1 MTIPEN
7 NMTPDDESKN
17 INCEKKVTNGISRWR
32 KVSRGFVII
41 SLCILLLGRAAT
53 GVLSLVVLDSVGKLP
68 DAAVYRDYEKL
79 PNFKD
84 GKFINHEPM
93 QHIIW
98 KKPRKKII
106 TRFLTDPPKAPL
118 SQIPRKALDGKNIG
132 AKSEDLRVFWL
143 GHSTLIF
150 DINGTRIMTDPIFGN
165 AAPLPKIVK
174 RFQPSPLRRSEIP
187 KLDLDAILISHD
199 HYDHLEKKT
208 IQSLV
213 KSDICFIVPL
223 GVGARLRG
231 WGIAADRITELNW
244 GQSVEVGKLKITSV
258 TSRHF
263 SGRLLKDRN
272 RTLWSAFVL
281 TGLKHNVFFAGD
293 GGYGSHFKDIGAKYG
308 PFDLTCL
315 EIGAWCERWPNSHL
329 FPEQTI
335 QAHKELRGK
344 YLLPIHWGAYDL
356 AFHEWDE
363 PIQRA
368 TAAAVKEK
376 VELLTP
382 IQGEGVIPGR
392 TATTNWWLPVSGK
405 FADDSK

>member
-1 MTIPEN
+1 MAIPDNDMTLNSESN
-7 NMTPDDESKN
+7 NIS
-17 INCEKKVTNGISRWR
+17 CEKKNTNGILRWR
-32 KVSRGFVII
+32 KISRGVII
-41 SLCILLLGRAAT
+41 VSLCLLLLGGAAT
-53 GVLSLVVLDSVGKLP
+53 GILSMVVLNSAGRLP
-68 DAAVYRDYEKL
+68 GAAVYRNYEKL

-84 GKFINHEPM
+84 GKFINYEPM

-98 KKPRKKII
+98 KKPRKRIV

-118 SQIPRKALDGKNIG
+118 ALIPRKTLNSQNIG

-150 DINGTRIMTDPIFGN
+150 EIDGVRILTDPVFGN
-165 AAPLPKIVK
+165 AAPLPGIVR
-174 RFQPSPLRRSEIP
+174 RFQASPMERGEIP

-199 HYDHLEKKT
+199 HYDHLERET
-208 IQSLV
+208 IQSLA
-213 KSDICFIVPL
+213 KSDIRFIVPL

-231 WGIAADRITELNW
+231 WGIASERITELNW
-244 GQSVEVGKLKITSV
+244 GQSVKVGRLKITSV
-258 TSRHF
+258 TARHF

-281 TGLKHNVFFAGD
+281 AGPGHNVFFAGD
-293 GGYGSHFKDIGAKYG
+293 GGYGGHFKKIGDKYG

-335 QAHKELRGK
+335 KAHTDLRGR
-344 YLLPIHWGAYDL
+344 YLLPIHWCAYDL

-363 PIQRA
+363 PIRRA
-368 TAAAVKEK
+368 AAAAVKEK
-376 VELLTP
+376 VKLLTP
-382 IQGEGVIPGR
+382 IQGEELIPGQ
-392 TATTNWWLPVSGK
+392 TSTTSWWLPVAGEL
-405 FADDSK
+405 ADDSD